1 MKRRLIAKPFKQT
14 LLAVPAAALM
24 LGAAHAGT
32 FVGLNFQDYYYSGA
46 GAGYQTTGFPVTAAA
61 FGIPAA
67 SWTSSLPLSCGAGG
81 YGIPIST
88 NIAFG
93 PGGALT
99 ASVSAPGAWQS
110 GIGENT
116 TAWVAVGV
124 PPGNDEVTWGILDD
138 GSSFYGIGESGGSPS
153 VSVSGLASVFPNGY
167 VIQTIAAYASKDGA
181 LAQFA
186 NVDFSDG
193 ATTTYCTYANSYF
206 VQGTVADGYGYG
218 SGTVGLSDPSGTFT
232 ADTINID
239 PEPQSSPD
247 HSVLAGFII
256 TDEPVITRS
265 APAYSLV
272 ASGSPFVLSSTAIGI
287 GTLSYQWQ
295 HDGTNIPGAIYAN
308 YTNAS
313 ASFADKGSYQVVVS
327 SSAFPGVTATGD
339 VLDITVPVTHP
350 AETSTWDAN
359 TTTPGAQDGSGTW
372 TYGSTNWWNGTFD
385 DYWGQSDSAIFGV
398 GGTGSYTVTLGD
410 YISAD
415 SITFASGG
423 YTITN
428 ATSETLTLSGGGIA
442 ATGAATIAVPL
453 STGTNAL
460 VKTGTGYLTLSGAAT
475 FSSATVLAG
484 TLEVDAVGADAPYV
498 VTNGATLKI
507 GYSTSGGY
515 ANTAMQ
521 LYGSG
526 VSSPAGLYIAGGK
539 VYNVSGGVVV
549 QGAPTTIRQFG
560 SGLAELGIFDINSTP
575 GLSITALA
583 SGSVIDANVEFVSD
597 GYGMV
602 VTTVPGTNT
611 ATGDLV
617 VNSPLNIKA
626 NTDNYG
632 LYEKGAG
639 SVRLNAPA
647 TAINAGVH
655 VQGGTLI
662 CGAPNCIG
670 TNGTLAVAAAG
681 TVNFNNISQT
691 VANVVS
697 TGSAQALFGTL
708 VMTINKGGSPS
719 SCTLTTLDSNPLFL
733 GGTLQVTN
741 IGGPLAIGDKFTLF
755 SAPNSGFAGS
765 FTTLKLPTLPNG
777 LAWQDNTGNDGS
789 ILVVKG
795 SVPPSI
801 TTDLPGGTNYAY
813 AGGSMF
819 LSIVAAG
826 DPVLTY
832 TWKNANGTVVSTNGP
847 SVDLGPL
854 TLSSSGFYYCV
865 VSNNYGVAS
874 SQTNYIDVLTPSAY
888 AAAVVADGPQ
898 DFWPL
903 DETNGSTAYDYV
915 NQNNGQLQGGIT
927 LDVPGPVPPADPGFS
942 ASNTAYLFDGY
953 DSYVSFGTG
962 PSLNGSGN
970 FSLEAW
976 VNTTTTSTEDIIG
989 QRAPGD
995 YNGEYELQVLASG
1008 AVYFYIYG
1016 GSAYQFELTTTNLV
1030 NDGNWHHIAAVRNGG
1045 TGSVYVDGVLSATAT
1060 GSAEPLDP
1068 TISVFLGAD
1077 ERDAI
1082 HYLAGTLA
1090 DVAIY
1095 GYALTSAQIS
1105 HHVTE
1110 AVAPPLI
1117 LSGKSLI
1124 WSAGT
1129 LESTSVLGS
1138 SATWAPVTGATS
1150 PYPLPISGTNKAMFY
1165 RLKY

>member
-1 MKRRLIAKPFKQT
+1 MKRRLITKPFRQT

-32 FVGLNFQDYYYSGA
+32 FVGLNFQDYYYAGA
-46 GAGYQTTGFPVTAAA
+46 GAGYQTTGFPVTAPA
-61 FGIPAA
+61 FGVPAA
-67 SWTSSLPLSCGAGG
+67 NWTSSAPLSCGR
-81 YGIPIST
+81 YGTGVPISMV
-88 NIAFG
+88 IPFG
-93 PGGALT
+93 PSGTLSAN
-99 ASVSAPGAWQS
+99 VSAPGAWQS

-116 TAWVAVGV
+116 AAWVPVTV

-138 GSSFYGIGESGGSPS
+138 GSTYIGGSGGAPS
-153 VSVSGLASVFPNGY
+153 VAVSGLAAVFPNGY
-167 VIQTIAAYASKDGA
+167 VIQTIAAYKSKPGA
-181 LAQFA
+181 PAVFA
-186 NVDFSDG
+186 NVDFTDG
-193 ATTTYCTYANSYF
+193 TTTTICTYTNSYF

-218 SGTVGLSDPSGTFT
+218 DGTVGLSDPSGTFT
-232 ADTINID
+232 ANTININ

-256 TDEPVITRS
+256 TDEPVVTHS

-272 ASGSPFVLSSTAIGI
+272 ASGSPFVLSATAIGI

-295 HDGTNIPGAIYAN
+295 HEGTNIPGAIYAN

-327 SSAFPGVTATGD
+327 SSAFPGVSVTGD
-339 VLDITVPVTHP
+339 ALDITIPVAHP
-350 AETSTWDAN
+350 AETSTWDAV

-372 TYGSTNWWNGTFD
+372 SYGATNWWNGTLD
-385 DYWGQSDSAIFGV
+385 DYWGQTDSAIFGV
-398 GGTGSYTVTLGD
+398 GGTGSYMVTLGD
-410 YISAD
+410 YISAN

-428 ATSETLTLSGGGIA
+428 TTSESLTLNSGGIA
-442 ATGAATIAVPL
+442 ANGAATIAAPL

-475 FSSATVLAG
+475 FPSATVLAG
-484 TLEVDAVGADAPYV
+484 ALEVDKVGADAPYV
-498 VTNGATLKI
+498 VTNGATLEL

-539 VYNVSGGVVV
+539 IYNVSGGLVVE
-549 QGAPTTIRQFG
+549 GAPTTIRQFG
-560 SGLAELGIFDINSTP
+560 SGMGALGIFDINSTP

-583 SGSVIDANVEFVSD
+583 SGSVIDTNVEFVSD
-597 GYGMV
+597 GYGMSM
-602 VTTVPGTNT
+602 TTVPGANT

-617 VNSPLNIKA
+617 MNGPLNIKA
-626 NTDNYG
+626 NTQNYG
-632 LYEKGAG
+632 LYKYGSG
-639 SVRLNAPA
+639 SVRLNAAA
-647 TAINAGVH
+647 TATNAGVH
-655 VQGGTLI
+655 VQAGTLI

-691 VANVVS
+691 VANVVTS
-697 TGSAQALFGTL
+697 GGAQALFGTL
-708 VMTINKGGSPS
+708 MMTINKGGSPS
-719 SCTLTTLDSNPLFL
+719 SCTLTTLDANPLIL

-741 IGGPLAIGDKFTLF
+741 IGGSLAIGDKFTLF
-755 SAPNSGFAGS
+755 SAPNSGLGGS
-765 FTTLKLPTLPNG
+765 FTTLKLPALPDG

-789 ILVVKG
+789 ISVVKG

-801 TTDLPGGTNYAY
+801 TTDLSGGTNFTYV
-813 AGGSMF
+813 GGSAF
-819 LSIVAAG
+819 LSIAAAG
-826 DPVLTY
+826 DPILTY
-832 TWKNANGTVVSTNGP
+832 TWKNANGTVVGANGP
-847 SVDLGPL
+847 TLDLGPL
-854 TLSSSGFYYCV
+854 TISSSGFYYCMV
-865 VSNNYGVAS
+865 TNDYGVAN

-888 AAAVVADGPQ
+888 AAAVVADGPL

-903 DETNGSTAYDYV
+903 NETNGSTAYDYV
-915 NQNNGQLQGGIT
+915 NQNNGALQGGLT

-962 PSLNGSGN
+962 PAVNGSAN

-976 VNTTTTSTEDIIG
+976 VNTTGASTADIIG
-989 QRAPGD
+989 QRAPGN
-995 YNGEYELQVLASG
+995 YNGEYELQLTTNG
-1008 AVYFYIYG
+1008 EVYFYIYG
-1016 GSAYQFELTTTNLV
+1016 GSAYQFSITTTNIV
-1030 NDGNWHHIAAVRNGG
+1030 NDGKWHHIAAVRNGG
-1045 TGSVYVDGVLSATAT
+1045 TGSIYIDGKLSASAT

-1077 ERDAI
+1077 ERDAKN
-1082 HYLAGTLA
+1082 YLSGTLA

-1095 GYALTSAQIS
+1095 GYALTAAQIA
-1105 HHVTE
+1105 HQVAA
-1110 AVAPPLI
+1110 AVAPPLT
-1117 LSGKSLI
+1117 LAGRSLI

-1129 LESTSVLGS
+1129 LESTPVLGA
-1138 SATWAPVTGATS
+1138 SATWAPVSGATS
-1150 PYPLPISGTNKAMFY
+1150 PYPLPISGASQAMFY